1 MKDELLGAMGS
12 VAGFQGKLLGL
23 SDEFR
28 QFYTSGYRCLR
39 CNTRLLNILGQLT
52 VDFYA
57 NNGEKMSMWQLA
69 PLRADIA
76 QCPKCGYRWPT
87 RKGEARSKPTV
98 FETERI
104 EEGIGSDARII
115 DNSRS
120 AVTLTRTFSIS
131 KEWSKSYS
139 IEYEKA
145 TVKSGGLNVGLD
157 EMSGLTASFEETVR
171 ERFSITRESKEIY
184 TEEIQIQV
192 PASKK
197 LSVIFDW
204 KRVWQL
210 GYLQFYDLNNRESK
224 VPFRVVVGITFD
236 QRQIDDPS

>member
-1 MKDELLGAMGS
+1 MKDDLLSAMGS

-23 SDEFR
+23 SDEFQR
-28 QFYTSGYRCLR
+28 FYSSGYRCLG
-39 CNTRLLNILGQLT
+39 CHERLLNILGQFDI
-52 VDFYA
+52 DFYTS
-57 NNGEKMSMWQLA
+57 NGQKMSIWKLA
-69 PLRADIA
+69 QLRADIA
-76 QCPKCGYRWPT
+76 QCRRCGYRWPT
-87 RKGEARSKPTV
+87 RKGEILSKPTIL
-98 FETERI
+98 ETERV

-131 KEWSKSYS
+131 KEWSKSFS

-145 TVKSGGLNVGLD
+145 TSFNGGVTVGLD
-157 EMSGLTASFEETVR
+157 EMSSLTAGFEQSVR
-171 ERFSITRESKEIY
+171 ERFSISREAKEIY
-184 TEEIQIQV
+184 SEEIQIQV

-204 KRVWQL
+204 KKVWQL
-210 GYLQFYDLNNRESK
+210 GFLQFYDLNKRELK

-236 QRQIDDPS
+236 QRQIDDPV